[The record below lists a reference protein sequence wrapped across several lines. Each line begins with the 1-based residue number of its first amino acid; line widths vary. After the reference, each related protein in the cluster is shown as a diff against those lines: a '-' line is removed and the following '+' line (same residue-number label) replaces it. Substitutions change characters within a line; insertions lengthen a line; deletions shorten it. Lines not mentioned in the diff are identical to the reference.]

1 MGENDGKNGEN
12 PAVALKPYFNQKDVR
27 YLKKRDFFYKKRG
40 F

>member
-1 MGENDGKNGEN
+1 MGENDENFVYN